1 MDIQINK
8 IPSLTWNWLQMNE
21 VKVENVQTYN
31 KKDKEEFIAR
41 IDNPESVNH
50 TVEADFDIDASTGM
64 GNEIENV
71 LGDALVHTFETA
83 TAVEEPVVIDYK
95 FLQGVN
101 ASKVQLKVAAGAEM
115 VVVQDF
121 ASALTEQE
129 VQESLADVDGK
140 PDNTEAAVE
149 TRYDIA
155 EDGHLTLIQVQ
166 HLSKGVRFYNNIGGK
181 QETNGA
187 FTLIQLVLGGDES
200 YYGCFAGLQG
210 SKSTF
215 VNRIAYLL
223 SGQDKLDMNYDIDHT
238 GTKTVSD
245 VLASGVMRDASKKL
259 FRGTIDFHRGCAGA
273 KGSELE
279 DVLLMDE
286 TVRNQTIPVILC
298 DEEDVE
304 GSHGA
309 SIGKLD
315 EKMMFYM
322 KSRGIPEEEIYE
334 MMATAKI
341 DSIVNEIPLE
351 NVREIIRGYIRD

>member
-8 IPSLTWNWLQMNE
+8 IPSPTWNWLQMNE
-21 VKVENVQTYN
+21 VKVENVQAYN
-31 KKDKEEFIAR
+31 EQNSKVFITKIETPDAVEHTLE
-41 IDNPESVNH
+41 DN
-50 TVEADFDIDASTGM
+50 FDIDVNTGM
-64 GNEIENV
+64 GNEVANI
-71 LGDALVHTFETA
+71 LGDATVHTFA
-83 TAVEEPVVIDYK
+83 TEEVENEPVVIEYK
-95 FLQGVN
+95 FPQGVS
-101 ASKVQLKVAAGAEM
+101 ASRVQLKVASGAEM
-115 VVVQDF
+115 IVVQDF
-121 ASALTEQE
+121 ASVLLEQG
-129 VQESLADVDGK
+129 SNKSDDVTGDGQNDK
-140 PDNTEAAVE
+140 SEAAVE

-155 EDGHLTLIQVQ
+155 AGGHLTLIQVQ
-166 HLSKGVRFYNNIGGK
+166 HLKKDLRFYNNIGGK
-181 QETNGA
+181 QETEGG
-187 FTLIQLVLGGDES
+187 FTLIQLVIGGGES

-210 SKSTF
+210 HKSTF
-215 VNRIAYLL
+215 ENRIAYLL
-223 SGQDKLDMNYDIDHT
+223 SGTDKLDMNYDIDHT
-238 GTKTVSD
+238 GSKSVSD
-245 VLASGVMRDASKKL
+245 VIVSGVMRDESKKL

-279 DVLLMDE
+279 DVLLMDD

-334 MMATAKI
+334 MMAEAKI

-351 NVREIIRGYIRD
+351 SVRRYIKDLL

>member
-8 IPSLTWNWLQMNE
+8 IPSPTWNWLQMNE

-31 KKDKEEFIAR
+31 KQNGETYITKTETPDA
-41 IDNPESVNH
+41 VNH
-50 TVEADFDIDASTGM
+50 TVEDEFDVDVATGM
-64 GNEIENV
+64 GNEVANI
-71 LGDALVHTFETA
+71 LGDATVHTFA
-83 TAVEEPVVIDYK
+83 TEEVENEPVVIEYK
-95 FLQGVN
+95 FPQGVS
-101 ASKVQLKVAAGAEM
+101 ASKVQLKVSSNAEM
-115 VVVQDF
+115 IVVQDF
-121 ASALTEQE
+121 ASDISEQE
-129 VQESLADVDGK
+129 SGDAADNNEINK
-140 PDNTEAAVE
+140 SEAAVE

-155 EDGHLTLIQVQ
+155 AGGHLTLIQIQ
-166 HLSKGVRFYNNIGGK
+166 HLQKGMRFYNNIGGN
-181 QETNGA
+181 QEAEGG
-187 FTLIQLVLGGDES
+187 FTLIQLVVGGDES

-210 SKSTF
+210 HKSTF
-215 VNRIAYLL
+215 ENRIAYLL
-223 SGQDKLDMNYDIDHT
+223 SGTDKLDMNYDIDHT

-245 VLASGVMRDASKKL
+245 VLVSGVMRDASKKL

-286 TVRNQTIPVILC
+286 AVRNQTIPVILC

-322 KSRGIPEEEIYE
+322 KSRGIPEEGIYE
-334 MMATAKI
+334 MMAKAKI

-351 NVREIIRGYIRD
+351 SVRRYIKDLL

>member
-8 IPSLTWNWLQMNE
+8 IPSPTWNWLQMNE
-21 VKVENVQTYN
+21 VKVENVLTYN
-31 KKDKEEFIAR
+31 KQNGETYISKIETPDL
-41 IDNPESVNH
+41 VNH
-50 TVEADFDIDASTGM
+50 TVEDEFDIDAATGM
-64 GNEIENV
+64 GNEVANI
-71 LGDALVHTFETA
+71 LGDATVHTFA
-83 TAVEEPVVIDYK
+83 ADRVVNEPVVIDYK
-95 FLQGVN
+95 FSQGVS
-101 ASKVQLKVAAGAEM
+101 ASRVQLKVSSNAEM
-115 VVVQDF
+115 FVVQDF
-121 ASALTEQE
+121 ASDISEQE
-129 VQESLADVDGK
+129 SGDVADNNEINK
-140 PDNTEAAVE
+140 SEAAVE

-155 EDGHLTLIQVQ
+155 AGGHLTLIQIQ
-166 HLSKGVRFYNNIGGK
+166 HLQKGMRFYNNIGGN
-181 QETNGA
+181 QEAEGG
-187 FTLIQLVLGGDES
+187 FTLIQLVVGGDES

-210 SKSTF
+210 HKSTF
-215 VNRIAYLL
+215 ENRIAYLL
-223 SGQDKLDMNYDIDHT
+223 SGTDKLDMNYDIDHT
-238 GTKTVSD
+238 GTRTVSD
-245 VLASGVMRDASKKL
+245 VLVSGVMRDSSKKL

-334 MMATAKI
+334 MMAEAKI
-341 DSIVNEIPLE
+341 DSIVNEIPQE
-351 NVREIIRGYIRD
+351 SVRRYIKDLL

>member
-8 IPSLTWNWLQMNE
+8 IPSPTWNWLQMNE

-31 KKDKEEFIAR
+31 KQNGEAYISKIETPDA
-41 IDNPESVNH
+41 VNH
-50 TVEADFDIDASTGM
+50 TVEDEFDIDAATGM
-64 GNEIENV
+64 GDEVANILE
-71 LGDALVHTFETA
+71 DATVHTFA
-83 TAVEEPVVIDYK
+83 ADGAANEPVVIDYN
-95 FLQGVN
+95 FSQGVS
-101 ASKVQLKVAAGAEM
+101 ASRVQLKVSSNAEM
-115 VVVQDF
+115 IVVQDF
-121 ASALTEQE
+121 ASVLLEQGSN
-129 VQESLADVDGK
+129 ESDDVTGDGQNDK
-140 PDNTEAAVE
+140 SEAAVE

-155 EDGHLTLIQVQ
+155 AGGHLTLIQIQ
-166 HLSKGVRFYNNIGGK
+166 HLQKGMRFYNNIGGK
-181 QETNGA
+181 QETEGG
-187 FTLIQLVLGGDES
+187 FTLIQLVVGGDES

-210 SKSTF
+210 HKATF
-215 VNRIAYLL
+215 ENRIAYLL
-223 SGQDKLDMNYDIDHT
+223 SGADKLDMNYDIDHT

-245 VLASGVMRDASKKL
+245 VLVSGVMRDASKKL

-286 TVRNQTIPVILC
+286 AVRNQTIPVILC

-322 KSRGIPEEEIYE
+322 KSRGIPEEGIYE
-334 MMATAKI
+334 MMAKAKI

-351 NVREIIRGYIRD
+351 SVRRYINDLL

>member
-8 IPSLTWNWLQMNE
+8 IPSPTWNWLQMNE

-31 KKDKEEFIAR
+31 KQNGEAYISKIETPNA
-41 IDNPESVNH
+41 VNH
-50 TVEADFDIDASTGM
+50 TVEDEFDVDAATGM
-64 GNEIENV
+64 GDEVANI
-71 LGDALVHTFETA
+71 LGDATVHTFA
-83 TAVEEPVVIDYK
+83 ADKAVNEPVVIDYN
-95 FLQGVN
+95 FSQGVS
-101 ASKVQLKVAAGAEM
+101 ASRVQLKVSSNAEM
-115 VVVQDF
+115 IVVQDF
-121 ASALTEQE
+121 ASDLLEQGSN
-129 VQESLADVDGK
+129 ESDDVTGDGQNDK
-140 PDNTEAAVE
+140 NEAAVE

-155 EDGHLTLIQVQ
+155 AGGHLTLIQIQ
-166 HLSKGVRFYNNIGGK
+166 HLKKGLRFYNNIGGN
-181 QETNGA
+181 QEAEGG
-187 FTLIQLVLGGDES
+187 FTLIQLVVGGDES

-210 SKSTF
+210 HKSTF
-215 VNRIAYLL
+215 ENRIAYLL
-223 SGQDKLDMNYDIDHT
+223 SGTDKLDMNYDIDHT

-245 VLASGVMRDASKKL
+245 VLVSGVMRDASKKL

-286 TVRNQTIPVILC
+286 AVRNQTIPVILC

-309 SIGKLD
+309 SSGKLD

-334 MMATAKI
+334 MMAEAKI

-351 NVREIIRGYIRD
+351 SVRRYIKDLL

>member
-8 IPSLTWNWLQMNE
+8 IPSPTWNWLQMNE

-31 KKDKEEFIAR
+31 KQNGETYILKIETPDV
-41 IDNPESVNH
+41 VNH
-50 TVEADFDIDASTGM
+50 TVEDEFDIDAATGM
-64 GNEIENV
+64 GDEVANI
-71 LGDALVHTFETA
+71 LGDATVHTFA
-83 TAVEEPVVIDYK
+83 TDKAVNEPVVIDYK
-95 FLQGVN
+95 FSQGVS
-101 ASKVQLKVAAGAEM
+101 ASRVQLKVSSNAEM
-115 VVVQDF
+115 IVVQDF
-121 ASALTEQE
+121 ASDVSEQE
-129 VQESLADVDGK
+129 SGDAADNNEINK
-140 PDNTEAAVE
+140 SEAAVE

-155 EDGHLTLIQVQ
+155 AGGHLTLIQIQ
-166 HLSKGVRFYNNIGGK
+166 HLKKGMRFYNNIGGK
-181 QETNGA
+181 QEAEGGFN
-187 FTLIQLVLGGDES
+187 LIQLVVGGDES

-210 SKSTF
+210 HKSTF
-215 VNRIAYLL
+215 ENRIAYLL
-223 SGQDKLDMNYDIDHT
+223 SGTDKLDMNYDIDHT

-245 VLASGVMRDASKKL
+245 VLVSGVMRDASKKL

-273 KGSELE
+273 RGSELE

-286 TVRNQTIPVILC
+286 SVRNQTIPVILC

-334 MMATAKI
+334 MMAEAKI
-341 DSIVNEIPLE
+341 DSIVNEIPQE
-351 NVREIIRGYIRD
+351 SVRRYIKGLL

>member
-8 IPSLTWNWLQMNE
+8 IPSPTWNWLQMNE

-31 KKDKEEFIAR
+31 KQNGETYISGIETPD
-41 IDNPESVNH
+41 SVNH
-50 TVEADFDIDASTGM
+50 TVEDEFDIDATTGM
-64 GNEIENV
+64 GDEVANI
-71 LGDALVHTFETA
+71 LGDATVHTFA
-83 TAVEEPVVIDYK
+83 TDRVVNEPVVIDYK
-95 FLQGVN
+95 FSQGVS
-101 ASKVQLKVAAGAEM
+101 ASKVQLKVLSNAEM
-115 VVVQDF
+115 IVVQDF
-121 ASALTEQE
+121 ASHISEQE
-129 VQESLADVDGK
+129 YGDAADNNEINK
-140 PDNTEAAVE
+140 SEAAVE

-155 EDGHLTLIQVQ
+155 AGGHLTLIQIQ
-166 HLSKGVRFYNNIGGK
+166 HLQKGMRFYNNIGGN
-181 QETNGA
+181 QEAEGG
-187 FTLIQLVLGGDES
+187 FTLIQLVVGGDES

-210 SKSTF
+210 HKSTF
-215 VNRIAYLL
+215 ENRIAYLL
-223 SGQDKLDMNYDIDHT
+223 SGTDKLDINYDIDHT

-245 VLASGVMRDASKKL
+245 VLVSGVMRDASKKL

-286 TVRNQTIPVILC
+286 AVRNQTIPVILC

-322 KSRGIPEEEIYE
+322 KSRGIPEEGIYE
-334 MMATAKI
+334 MMAKAKI

-351 NVREIIRGYIRD
+351 SVRRYIKDLL